1 MRQRSRRHKSEAA
14 AAAGS
19 DRKRRRGAPW
29 TARRTL
35 VGLTASWALLQRKQL
50 QQWLVHI
57 MRATLRSI
65 QLAGATLD
73 SVWWPYHEPTEL
85 HGPRLTARRFVGP
98 PVDGAALPRRRI
110 AFRLIPFAG
119 VLLTSE
125 TKLRSSRPRVKFQRN
140 FNETSTKLQAKLLS
154 EVRPPP
160 THTHTH
166 SARKNN
172 ERLHNKASS
181 HTYTYIHELDRGER
195 F

>member
-1 MRQRSRRHKSEAA
+1 MRLLARRGNAEAA

-35 VGLTASWALLQRKQL
+35 VGLAASWALLQRKQL

-98 PVDGAALPRRRI
+98 PVDGAALPRRRR

-119 VLLTSE
+119 VLLTGW
-125 TKLRSSRPRVKFQRN
+125 PRRCRRCGGASGDLIPHDFLYLNPIVSLVYFAVKG
-140 FNETSTKLQAKLLS
+140 L
-154 EVRPPP
+154 
-160 THTHTH
+160 
-166 SARKNN
+166 
-172 ERLHNKASS
+172 
-181 HTYTYIHELDRGER
+181 
-195 F
+195 